1 VFFKQI
7 LFNPWVIFPFLIFLV
22 FLSPLL
28 VVLASLFGNYSDNWN
43 HLLTYVLSSYV
54 FNSLFL
60 IFGVSI
66 IASILGVGS
75 AWIVSNYNFL
85 GKFFFEWAL
94 ILPLAVPP
102 YILAYT
108 FTGLFD
114 SYGSANNLVRELFSL
129 NSNYI
134 FFPNIRNIY
143 GAIIVFSFTLYP
155 YIYLATRMALINQ
168 SRSIL
173 EVGKTLGLNKLGIV
187 FKLALPMIRPAIIA
201 GLMLVIMETISDF
214 GAVEHF
220 AIPTFT
226 TGIFRTW
233 YGLYDLQTA
242 MQLSSLLLIFITFF
256 IFIERLSRKNISYTS
271 GSPIYGEIIKVKLKG
286 YKNILAFLICLMPLL
301 VGFVL
306 PILELSNWAINYK
319 LDFFNEDFLKN
330 SANTIYLAIIA
341 AIFCTFLTLLM
352 NFSIRIQ
359 KNNFLFFM
367 SSSLTLGYAI
377 PGLILAIGI
386 MQIFNFLDNY
396 FFSTL
401 FNFVLTGSIL
411 GLVIAYIIKAYALSN
426 SVIEPAY
433 LRVSPYMDDIAKT
446 LNASNL
452 KLLKNIH
459 LPLLKTSFLTSIV
472 LVISEVIKELPATL
486 ILRPFNFDTLAV
498 STYIYASEERMYEAA
513 APSIAIVLV
522 GLIPIYFLSKTIR
535 SSRPG
540 NKSKNV
546 KN

>member
-1 VFFKQI
+1 MFFKQI
-7 LFNPWVIFPFLIFLV
+7 FFNPWVIFPFLIFLV

-28 VVLASLFGNYSDNWN
+28 VVVASLFGNYSDNWN

-85 GKFFFEWAL
+85 GKSFFEWAL

-114 SYGSANNLVRELFSL
+114 SYGSANNLIRELFSL
-129 NSNYI
+129 NSNHI

-201 GLMLVIMETISDF
+201 GLMLVIMETLSDF

-286 YKNILAFLICLMPLL
+286 YKNILAFLICLIPLL

-330 SANTIYLAIIA
+330 SANTIYLAVIA

-352 NFSIRIQ
+352 NFSIRVQ

>member
-1 VFFKQI
+1 MFFKQI
-7 LFNPWVIFPFLIFLV
+7 FFNPWVIFPFLIFLV

-28 VVLASLFGNYSDNWN
+28 VVVASLFGNYSDNWN

-85 GKFFFEWAL
+85 GKSFFEWAL

-286 YKNILAFLICLMPLL
+286 YKNILAFLICLIPLL

-330 SANTIYLAIIA
+330 SANTIYLAVIA

-352 NFSIRIQ
+352 NFSIRVQ

>member
-1 VFFKQI
+1 MFFKQI
-7 LFNPWVIFPFLIFLV
+7 LFNPWIIFPFLIFLV

-28 VVLASLFGNYSDNWN
+28 VVVASLFGNYSDNWN

-85 GKFFFEWAL
+85 GKSFFEWAL

-114 SYGSANNLVRELFSL
+114 SYGSANNLIRELFSL
-129 NSNYI
+129 NSNHI

-201 GLMLVIMETISDF
+201 GLMLVIMETLSDF

-242 MQLSSLLLIFITFF
+242 MQLSSLLLIFVTFF

-271 GSPIYGEIIKVKLKG
+271 GSPIYREIIKVKLKG
-286 YKNILAFLICLMPLL
+286 YKNILAFLICLIPLL

-330 SANTIYLAIIA
+330 SANTIYLAVIA

-352 NFSIRIQ
+352 NFSIRVQ

>member
-1 VFFKQI
+1 MFFKQI

-28 VVLASLFGNYSDNWN
+28 VVVASLFGNYSDNWN

-85 GKFFFEWAL
+85 GKSFFEWAL

-201 GLMLVIMETISDF
+201 GLMLVIMETLSDF

-242 MQLSSLLLIFITFF
+242 MQLSSLLLIFVTFF

-271 GSPIYGEIIKVKLKG
+271 GSPIYGEIMKVKLKG
-286 YKNILAFLICLMPLL
+286 YKNILAFLICLIPLL

-330 SANTIYLAIIA
+330 SANTIYLAVIA

-352 NFSIRIQ
+352 NFSIRVQ

>member
-1 VFFKQI
+1 MFFKQI
-7 LFNPWVIFPFLIFLV
+7 FFNPWVIFPFLIFLV

-28 VVLASLFGNYSDNWN
+28 VVVASLFGNYSDNWN

-85 GKFFFEWAL
+85 GKSFFEWAL

-201 GLMLVIMETISDF
+201 GLMLVIMETLSDF

-286 YKNILAFLICLMPLL
+286 YKNILAFLICLIPLM

-330 SANTIYLAIIA
+330 SANTIYLAVIA

-352 NFSIRIQ
+352 NFSIRVQ

-411 GLVIAYIIKAYALSN
+411 GLVVAYIIKAYALSN

-522 GLIPIYFLSKTIR
+522 GLIPIYFLTKTIR

-540 NKSKNV
+540 NKPKNV

>member
-1 VFFKQI
+1 MFFKQI
-7 LFNPWVIFPFLIFLV
+7 FFNPWVIFPFLIFLV

-28 VVLASLFGNYSDNWN
+28 VVVASLFGNYSDNWN

-85 GKFFFEWAL
+85 GKSFFEWAL

-201 GLMLVIMETISDF
+201 GLMLVIMETLSDF

-242 MQLSSLLLIFITFF
+242 MQLSSLLLIFVIFF

-271 GSPIYGEIIKVKLKG
+271 GSPIYGEIMKVKLKG
-286 YKNILAFLICLMPLL
+286 YKNILAFLICLIPLL

-330 SANTIYLAIIA
+330 SANTIYLAVIA

-352 NFSIRIQ
+352 NFSIRVQ

-411 GLVIAYIIKAYALSN
+411 GLVVAYIIKAYALSN

-522 GLIPIYFLSKTIR
+522 GLIPIYFLTKTIR

-540 NKSKNV
+540 NKPKNV

>member
-1 VFFKQI
+1 MFFKQI

-28 VVLASLFGNYSDNWN
+28 VVVASLFGNYSDNWN

-85 GKFFFEWAL
+85 GKSFFEWAL

-201 GLMLVIMETISDF
+201 GLMLVIMETLSDF

-242 MQLSSLLLIFITFF
+242 MQLSSLLLIFVTFF

-271 GSPIYGEIIKVKLKG
+271 GSPIYGEIMKVKLKG
-286 YKNILAFLICLMPLL
+286 YKNILAFLICLIPLL

-319 LDFFNEDFLKN
+319 LDFFDEDFLKN
-330 SANTIYLAIIA
+330 SANTIYLAVIA

-352 NFSIRIQ
+352 NFSIRVQ

>member
-1 VFFKQI
+1 MFFKQI
-7 LFNPWVIFPFLIFLV
+7 FFNPWVIFPFLIFLV

-28 VVLASLFGNYSDNWN
+28 VVVASLFGNYSDNWN

-85 GKFFFEWAL
+85 GKSFFEWAL

-201 GLMLVIMETISDF
+201 GLMLVIMETLSDF

-286 YKNILAFLICLMPLL
+286 YKNILAFLICLIPLL

-330 SANTIYLAIIA
+330 SANTIYLAVIA

-352 NFSIRIQ
+352 NFSIRVQ

-411 GLVIAYIIKAYALSN
+411 GLVVAYIIKAYALSN

-522 GLIPIYFLSKTIR
+522 GLIPIYFLTKTIR

>member
-1 VFFKQI
+1 MFFKQI
-7 LFNPWVIFPFLIFLV
+7 FFNPWVIFPFLIFLV

-28 VVLASLFGNYSDNWN
+28 VVVASLFGNYSDNWN

-85 GKFFFEWAL
+85 GKSFFEWAL

-201 GLMLVIMETISDF
+201 GLMLVIMETLSDF

-271 GSPIYGEIIKVKLKG
+271 GSPIYGEIMKVKLKG
-286 YKNILAFLICLMPLL
+286 YKNILAFLICLIPLL

-330 SANTIYLAIIA
+330 SANTIYLAVIA

-352 NFSIRIQ
+352 NFSIRVQ

>member
-1 VFFKQI
+1 M
-7 LFNPWVIFPFLIFLV
+7 
-22 FLSPLL
+22 
-28 VVLASLFGNYSDNWN
+28 VVVASLFGNYSDNWN

-75 AWIVSNYNFL
+75 AWIVSNYNYL
-85 GKFFFEWAL
+85 GKSFFEWAL
-94 ILPLAVPP
+94 VLPLAVPP

-201 GLMLVIMETISDF
+201 GLMLVIMETLSDF

-242 MQLSSLLLIFITFF
+242 MQLSSLLLIFVTFF

-271 GSPIYGEIIKVKLKG
+271 GSPIYGEIMKVKLKG
-286 YKNILAFLICLMPLL
+286 YKNILAFLICLIPLL

-330 SANTIYLAIIA
+330 SANTIYLAVIA

-352 NFSIRIQ
+352 NFSIRVQ

-401 FNFVLTGSIL
+401 FDFVLTGSIL
-411 GLVIAYIIKAYALSN
+411 GLIVAYIIKAYALSN

-522 GLIPIYFLSKTIR
+522 GLIPIYFLTKTIR

-540 NKSKNV
+540 
-546 KN
+546 

>member
-1 VFFKQI
+1 MFFKQI
-7 LFNPWVIFPFLIFLV
+7 FFNPWVIFPFLIFLV

-85 GKFFFEWAL
+85 GKSFFEWAL

-114 SYGSANNLVRELFSL
+114 SYGSANNLIRELFSL
-129 NSNYI
+129 NSNHI

-201 GLMLVIMETISDF
+201 GLMLVIMETLSDF

-271 GSPIYGEIIKVKLKG
+271 GSPIYGEIMKVKLKG
-286 YKNILAFLICLMPLL
+286 YKNILAFLICLIPLL

-330 SANTIYLAIIA
+330 SANTIYLAVIA

-352 NFSIRIQ
+352 NFSIRVQ

-411 GLVIAYIIKAYALSN
+411 GLVVAYIIKAYALSN

-522 GLIPIYFLSKTIR
+522 GLIPIYFLTKTIR

-540 NKSKNV
+540 NKPKNV

>member
-1 VFFKQI
+1 MFFKQI

-85 GKFFFEWAL
+85 GKSFFEWAL

-114 SYGSANNLVRELFSL
+114 SYGSANNLIRELFSL
-129 NSNYI
+129 NSNHI

-242 MQLSSLLLIFITFF
+242 MQLSSLLLIFVTFF

-286 YKNILAFLICLMPLL
+286 YKNILAFLICLIPLL

-352 NFSIRIQ
+352 NFSIRVQ

-401 FNFVLTGSIL
+401 FDFVLTGSIL

>member
-1 VFFKQI
+1 MFYKQI
-7 LFNPWVIFPFLIFLV
+7 FFNPWVIFPFLIFLV

-28 VVLASLFGNYSDNWN
+28 VVVASLFGNYSDNWN

-85 GKFFFEWAL
+85 GKSFFEWAL

-114 SYGSANNLVRELFSL
+114 SYGSANNLIRELFSL
-129 NSNYI
+129 NSNHI

-242 MQLSSLLLIFITFF
+242 MQLSSLLLIFVTFF

-286 YKNILAFLICLMPLL
+286 YKNILAFLICLIPLL

-330 SANTIYLAIIA
+330 SANTIYLAVIA

-352 NFSIRIQ
+352 NFSIRVQ

>member
-1 VFFKQI
+1 MFFKQI
-7 LFNPWVIFPFLIFLV
+7 FFNPWVIFPFLIFLV

-28 VVLASLFGNYSDNWN
+28 VVVASLFGNYSDNWN

-85 GKFFFEWAL
+85 GKSFFEWAL

-201 GLMLVIMETISDF
+201 GLMLVIMETLSDF

-242 MQLSSLLLIFITFF
+242 MQLSSLLLIFVTFF

-271 GSPIYGEIIKVKLKG
+271 GSPIYGEIMKVKLKG
-286 YKNILAFLICLMPLL
+286 YKNILAFLICLIPLL

-330 SANTIYLAIIA
+330 SANTIYLAVIA

-352 NFSIRIQ
+352 NFSIRVQ

>member
-1 VFFKQI
+1 MFFKQI

-28 VVLASLFGNYSDNWN
+28 VVVASLFGNYSDNWN

-85 GKFFFEWAL
+85 GKSFFEWAL

-114 SYGSANNLVRELFSL
+114 SYGSANNLIRELFSL
-129 NSNYI
+129 NSNHI

-286 YKNILAFLICLMPLL
+286 YKNILAFLICLIPLL

-330 SANTIYLAIIA
+330 SANTIYLAVIA

>member
-1 VFFKQI
+1 MFFKQI
-7 LFNPWVIFPFLIFLV
+7 FFNPWIIFPFLIFLV

-28 VVLASLFGNYSDNWN
+28 VVVASLFGNYSDNWN

-85 GKFFFEWAL
+85 GKSFFEWAL

-201 GLMLVIMETISDF
+201 GLMLVIMETLSDF

-242 MQLSSLLLIFITFF
+242 MQLSSLLLIFVTFF

-286 YKNILAFLICLMPLL
+286 YKNILAFLICLIPLL

-330 SANTIYLAIIA
+330 SANTIYLAVIA

-352 NFSIRIQ
+352 NFSIRVQ

-411 GLVIAYIIKAYALSN
+411 GLVVAYIIKAYALSN

>member
-1 VFFKQI
+1 MFFKQI

-28 VVLASLFGNYSDNWN
+28 VVVASLFGNYSDNWN

-85 GKFFFEWAL
+85 GKSFFEWAL

-114 SYGSANNLVRELFSL
+114 SYGSANNLIRELFSL
-129 NSNYI
+129 NSNHI

-201 GLMLVIMETISDF
+201 GLMLVIMETLSDF

-330 SANTIYLAIIA
+330 SANTIYLAVIA

>member
-1 VFFKQI
+1 MFFKQI
-7 LFNPWVIFPFLIFLV
+7 FFNPWVIFPFLIFLV

-28 VVLASLFGNYSDNWN
+28 VVVASLFGNYSDNWN

-85 GKFFFEWAL
+85 GKSFFEWAL

-114 SYGSANNLVRELFSL
+114 SYGSANNLIRELFSL
-129 NSNYI
+129 NSNHI

-201 GLMLVIMETISDF
+201 GLMLVIMETLSDF

-242 MQLSSLLLIFITFF
+242 MQLSSLLLIFVTFF

-286 YKNILAFLICLMPLL
+286 YKNILAFLICLIPLL

-330 SANTIYLAIIA
+330 SANTIYLAVIA

-352 NFSIRIQ
+352 NFSIRVQ

-522 GLIPIYFLSKTIR
+522 GLIPIYFLTKTIR

-540 NKSKNV
+540 NKPKNV

>member
-1 VFFKQI
+1 MFFKQI
-7 LFNPWVIFPFLIFLV
+7 FFNPWVIFPFLIFLV

-28 VVLASLFGNYSDNWN
+28 VVVASLFGNYSDNWN

-75 AWIVSNYNFL
+75 AWIVSNYNYL
-85 GKFFFEWAL
+85 GKSFFEWAL

-129 NSNYI
+129 NLNYI

-201 GLMLVIMETISDF
+201 GLMLVIMETLSDF

-242 MQLSSLLLIFITFF
+242 MQLSSLLLIFVTFF

-271 GSPIYGEIIKVKLKG
+271 GSPIYGEIMKVKLKG
-286 YKNILAFLICLMPLL
+286 YKNILAFLICLIPLL

-330 SANTIYLAIIA
+330 SANTIYLAVIA

-352 NFSIRIQ
+352 NFSIRVQ

-411 GLVIAYIIKAYALSN
+411 GLVVAYIIKAYALSN

-452 KLLKNIH
+452 KLLRNIH

-522 GLIPIYFLSKTIR
+522 GLIPIYFLTKTIR

-540 NKSKNV
+540 NKPKNV

>member
-1 VFFKQI
+1 MFFKQI

-28 VVLASLFGNYSDNWN
+28 VVVASLFGNYSDNWN

-85 GKFFFEWAL
+85 GKSFFEWAL

-114 SYGSANNLVRELFSL
+114 SYGSANNLIRELFSL
-129 NSNYI
+129 NSNHI

-286 YKNILAFLICLMPLL
+286 YKNILAFLICLIPLL

-330 SANTIYLAIIA
+330 SANTIYLAVIA

-352 NFSIRIQ
+352 NFSIRVQ

>member
-1 VFFKQI
+1 MFFKQI
-7 LFNPWVIFPFLIFLV
+7 FFNPWVIFPFLIFLV

-28 VVLASLFGNYSDNWN
+28 VVVASLFGNYSDNWN

-85 GKFFFEWAL
+85 GKSFFEWAL

-114 SYGSANNLVRELFSL
+114 SYGSANNLIRELFSL
-129 NSNYI
+129 NSNHI

-201 GLMLVIMETISDF
+201 GLMLVIMETLSDF

-271 GSPIYGEIIKVKLKG
+271 GSPIYGEIMKVKLKG
-286 YKNILAFLICLMPLL
+286 YKNILAFLICLIPLL

-330 SANTIYLAIIA
+330 SANTIYLAVIA

-352 NFSIRIQ
+352 NFSIRVQ

-411 GLVIAYIIKAYALSN
+411 GLVVAYIIKAYALSN

>member
-1 VFFKQI
+1 MFFKQI

-28 VVLASLFGNYSDNWN
+28 VVVASLFGNYSDNWN

-85 GKFFFEWAL
+85 GKSFFEWAL

-114 SYGSANNLVRELFSL
+114 SYGSANNLIRELFSL
-129 NSNYI
+129 NSNHI

-155 YIYLATRMALINQ
+155 YIYLATRIALINQ

-201 GLMLVIMETISDF
+201 GLMLVIMETLSDF

-242 MQLSSLLLIFITFF
+242 MQLSSLLLIFVTFF

-271 GSPIYGEIIKVKLKG
+271 GSPIYREIIKVKLKG
-286 YKNILAFLICLMPLL
+286 YKNILAFLICLIPLL

-330 SANTIYLAIIA
+330 SANTIYLAVIA

-352 NFSIRIQ
+352 NFSIRVQ

>member
-1 VFFKQI
+1 MFFKQI

-28 VVLASLFGNYSDNWN
+28 AVVASLFGNYSDNWN

-85 GKFFFEWAL
+85 GKSFFEWAL

-114 SYGSANNLVRELFSL
+114 SYGSANNLIRELFSL

-201 GLMLVIMETISDF
+201 GLMLVIMETLSDF

-271 GSPIYGEIIKVKLKG
+271 GSPIYGEIMKVKLKG
-286 YKNILAFLICLMPLL
+286 YKNILAFLICLIPLL

-330 SANTIYLAIIA
+330 SANTIYLAVIA

-352 NFSIRIQ
+352 NFSIRVQ

>member
-1 VFFKQI
+1 MFFKQI
-7 LFNPWVIFPFLIFLV
+7 FFNPWIIFPFLIFLV

-75 AWIVSNYNFL
+75 AWIVSNYNYL
-85 GKFFFEWAL
+85 GKSFFEWAL

-201 GLMLVIMETISDF
+201 GLMLVIMETLSDF

-242 MQLSSLLLIFITFF
+242 MQLSSLLLIFVTFF

-271 GSPIYGEIIKVKLKG
+271 GSPIYGEIMKVKLKG
-286 YKNILAFLICLMPLL
+286 YKNILAFLICLIPLL

-330 SANTIYLAIIA
+330 SANTIYLAVIA

-352 NFSIRIQ
+352 NFSIRVQ

-411 GLVIAYIIKAYALSN
+411 GLVVAYIIKAYALSN

-522 GLIPIYFLSKTIR
+522 GLIPIYFLTKTIR

-540 NKSKNV
+540 NKPKNV

>member
-1 VFFKQI
+1 MYFKKT
-7 LFNPWVIFPFLIFLV
+7 LSDPWVIFPFLIFLV

-28 VVLASLFGNYSDNWN
+28 VVLSSLLGNYSDNWT
-43 HLLTYVLSSYV
+43 HLVTYVLDSYIY
-54 FNSLFL
+54 NSIFL
-60 IFGVSI
+60 
-66 IASILGVGS
+66 ILGVSLISLALGVGT
-75 AWIVSNYNFL
+75 AWVISNYNFSGRRL
-85 GKFFFEWAL
+85 FDWAL

-114 SYGSANNLVRELFSL
+114 SFGSANNLVREIFSL

-134 FFPNIRNIY
+134 FFPNIRNIF

-173 EVGKTLGLNKLGIV
+173 EVGKTLGLNNLGIV
-187 FKLALPMIRPAIIA
+187 FKLVLPMIRPAIVA
-201 GLMLVIMETISDF
+201 GLMLVIMETLSDF

-242 MQLSSLLLIFITFF
+242 MQLSSLLLIFVTFF
-256 IFIERLSRKNISYTS
+256 IFLERLSRKNLSYTS
-271 GSPIYGEIIKVKLKG
+271 GAPVYGEMTQIKLKG
-286 YKNILAFLICLMPLL
+286 FKNIFASFICFIPLFI
-301 VGFVL
+301 GFIL
-306 PILELSNWAINYK
+306 PILELMNWAINYK
-319 LDFFNEDFLKN
+319 LDFFNEEFIKN
-330 SANTIYLAIIA
+330 SVNTIYLAILA
-341 AIFCTFLTLLM
+341 ALFCTLLSLII
-352 NFSIRIQ
+352 NFSIRL
-359 KNNFLFFM
+359 KNNKFLPYM
-367 SSSLTLGYAI
+367 SSSLTLGYAV

-396 FFSTL
+396 IFYSN
-401 FNFVLTGSIL
+401 FNFIITGSIF
-411 GLVIAYIIKAYALSN
+411 GLIIAYIIKAYALSN
-426 SVIEPAY
+426 SVIESGF
-433 LRVSPYMDDIAKT
+433 LRVSPFMDDIAKT
-446 LNASNL
+446 LNASNF
-452 KLLKNIH
+452 KLLRSIH
-459 LPLLKTSFLTSIV
+459 LPLLKTSFLTSII

-498 STYIYASEERMYEAA
+498 STYIYASEERMFEAA

-522 GLIPIYFLSKTIR
+522 GLVPIFFLTKTIR

-540 NKSKNV
+540 KKSEDV

>member
-1 VFFKQI
+1 MFFKQI
-7 LFNPWVIFPFLIFLV
+7 FFNPWVIFPFLIFLV

-28 VVLASLFGNYSDNWN
+28 VVVASLFGNYSDNWN

-85 GKFFFEWAL
+85 GKSFFEWAL

-114 SYGSANNLVRELFSL
+114 SYGSANNLIRELFSL
-129 NSNYI
+129 NSNHI

-201 GLMLVIMETISDF
+201 GLMLVIMETLSDF

-242 MQLSSLLLIFITFF
+242 MQLSSLLLIFVIFF

-271 GSPIYGEIIKVKLKG
+271 GSPIYGEIMKVKLKG
-286 YKNILAFLICLMPLL
+286 YKNILAFLICLIPLL

-330 SANTIYLAIIA
+330 SANTIYLAVIA

-352 NFSIRIQ
+352 NFSIRVQ

-522 GLIPIYFLSKTIR
+522 GLIPIYFLTKTIR

-540 NKSKNV
+540 NKPKNV

>member
-1 VFFKQI
+1 MFFKQI
-7 LFNPWVIFPFLIFLV
+7 FFNPWIIFPFLIFLV

-28 VVLASLFGNYSDNWN
+28 VVVASLFGNYSDNWN

-85 GKFFFEWAL
+85 GKSFFEWAL

-114 SYGSANNLVRELFSL
+114 SYGSANNLIRELFSL
-129 NSNYI
+129 NSNHI

-201 GLMLVIMETISDF
+201 GLMLVIMETLSDF

-271 GSPIYGEIIKVKLKG
+271 GSPIYGEIMKVKLKG
-286 YKNILAFLICLMPLL
+286 YKNILAFLICLIPLL

-330 SANTIYLAIIA
+330 SANTIYLAVIA

-352 NFSIRIQ
+352 NFSIRVQ

-411 GLVIAYIIKAYALSN
+411 GLVVAYIIKAYALSN

>member
-28 VVLASLFGNYSDNWN
+28 VVVASLFGNYSDNWN

-85 GKFFFEWAL
+85 GKSFFEWAL

-114 SYGSANNLVRELFSL
+114 SYGSANNLIRELFSL
-129 NSNYI
+129 NSNHI

-201 GLMLVIMETISDF
+201 GLMLVIMETLSDF

-242 MQLSSLLLIFITFF
+242 MQLSSLLLIFVTFF

-286 YKNILAFLICLMPLL
+286 YKNILAFLICLIPLL

-330 SANTIYLAIIA
+330 SANTIYLAVIA

-352 NFSIRIQ
+352 NFSIRVQ

>member
-1 VFFKQI
+1 MYFKKT
-7 LFNPWVIFPFLIFLV
+7 LSDPWVIFPFLIFLV

-28 VVLASLFGNYSDNWN
+28 VVLSSLLGNYSDNWT
-43 HLLTYVLSSYV
+43 HLTTYVLDSYIY
-54 FNSLFL
+54 NSIFL
-60 IFGVSI
+60 
-66 IASILGVGS
+66 ILGVSVISLALGVGT
-75 AWIVSNYNFL
+75 AWVISNYNFSGRRL
-85 GKFFFEWAL
+85 FDWAL

-114 SYGSANNLVRELFSL
+114 SFGSANNLVREIFSL

-134 FFPNIRNIY
+134 FFPNIRNIF

-173 EVGKTLGLNKLGIV
+173 EVGKTLGLNNLGIV
-187 FKLALPMIRPAIIA
+187 FKLVLPMIRPAIVA
-201 GLMLVIMETISDF
+201 GLMLVIMETLSDF

-242 MQLSSLLLIFITFF
+242 MQLSSLLLIFVTFF
-256 IFIERLSRKNISYTS
+256 IFLERLSRKNLSYTS
-271 GSPIYGEIIKVKLKG
+271 GAPVYGEMTQIELKG
-286 YKNILAFLICLMPLL
+286 FKNIFASIICFIPLFI
-301 VGFVL
+301 GFIL
-306 PILELSNWAINYK
+306 PILELMNWAINYK
-319 LDFFNEDFLKN
+319 LDFFNEEFIKN
-330 SANTIYLAIIA
+330 SVNTIYLAILA
-341 AIFCTFLTLLM
+341 ALFCTLLSLII
-352 NFSIRIQ
+352 NFSIRL
-359 KNNFLFFM
+359 KNNKFLPYM
-367 SSSLTLGYAI
+367 SSSLTLGYAV

-396 FFSTL
+396 IFYSY
-401 FNFVLTGSIL
+401 FNFIITGSIF
-411 GLVIAYIIKAYALSN
+411 GLIIAYIIKAYALSN
-426 SVIEPAY
+426 SVIESGF
-433 LRVSPYMDDIAKT
+433 LRVSPFMDDIAKT
-446 LNASNL
+446 LNASNF
-452 KLLKNIH
+452 KLLRSIH
-459 LPLLKTSFLTSIV
+459 LPLLKTSFLTSII

-498 STYIYASEERMYEAA
+498 STYIYASEERMFEAA
-513 APSIAIVLV
+513 APSIAIVLA
-522 GLIPIYFLSKTIR
+522 GLVPIFFLTRTIR

-540 NKSKNV
+540 KKSEDV